1 MQRNERASAGV
12 IAGRCAISA
21 AWAARRTSSSLPV
34 TGRPWY
40 AHHRV
45 AVHMTAWSQAAGTG
59 ARWFLA
65 KASVSA
71 RSASRSS
78 LVAAR
83 VVFTSATTIP
93 R

>member
-1 MQRNERASAGV
+1 MTVFHADPQV
-12 IAGRCAISA
+12 
-21 AWAARRTSSSLPV
+21 AARLGVEDGEPCREAVGDRT
-34 TGRPWY
+34 
-40 AHHRV
+40 AHGQLDDQVRARAARHLF
-45 AVHMTAWSQAAGTG
+45 QAAGTG

>member
-1 MQRNERASAGV
+1 MQRRARASAGV

-21 AWAARRTSSSLPV
+21 TWAARRTSSSLPV
-34 TGRPWY
+34 TGRPS
-40 AHHRV
+40 ANVNARP
-45 AVHMTAWSQAAGTG
+45 QAAGTG
-59 ARWFLA
+59 ARCFLA